1 MDLQIKNKK
10 EAYMGKKMQ
19 IEIHVYKQLEEPSH
33 QWLKCNINSAKV
45 GSIIK
50 MLEQVIET
58 KAWKRLVVDTD
69 HVVKSLKRP
78 CTSPLD
84 VRCYPLES
92 T

>member
-1 MDLQIKNKK
+1 
-10 EAYMGKKMQ
+10 MGKKMQ
-19 IEIHVYKQLEEPSH
+19 IEIHVYKQLEEPGH

-69 HVVKSLKRP
+69 HVVKSLKRS
-78 CTSPLD
+78 CTSLLD